1 MAVDNARL
9 YQEAQE
15 ASRMKDEF
23 LAIISHELR
32 TPINSVLAWA
42 QMLKTRKLNEAKTN
56 MALDTIE
63 RNAKAQTQLI
73 EDLLDVSL
81 MIRGN
86 LSIDRRPVDLKTVI
100 QVSLNT
106 LLASAQAKGVE
117 IETILDSAGKRVEGD
132 STRLQQVFSNLVSN
146 AIKFATG
153 GDRVTVRLSVENE
166 TEQQTTKY
174 AQIEVSDT
182 GVGISAE
189 FLPHVFDL
197 FRQADSSITRSHGGL
212 GLGLAIVR
220 YLVELHGGT
229 VTAQSPGVGQGAT
242 FTVLLPLHET
252 KEVREGGVPR
262 TGTRGSDFEGSS
274 IGESSAS
281 TFSNRPQIC

>member
-1 MAVDNARL
+1 
-9 YQEAQE
+9 
-15 ASRMKDEF
+15 
-23 LAIISHELR
+23 
-32 TPINSVLAWA
+32 
-42 QMLKTRKLNEAKTN
+42 MLKTRKLNEAKTN
-56 MALDTIE
+56 IALDTIE

-86 LSIDRRPVDLKTVI
+86 LSIDRRPVDLKTVV

-132 STRLQQVFSNLVSN
+132 STRLQQVFSNLISN
-146 AIKFATG
+146 AIKFATE
-153 GDRVTVRLSVENE
+153 GDRVTVRLSVENQ

-174 AQIEVSDT
+174 AQIQVSDT

-229 VTAQSPGVGQGAT
+229 VSAQSPGVGQGAT
-242 FTVLLPLHET
+242 FTVKLPLQET
-252 KEVREGGVPR
+252 KEVREGGVSRLHSPATSLPQSAD
-262 TGTRGSDFEGSS
+262 TGG
-274 IGESSAS
+274 
-281 TFSNRPQIC
+281 

>member
-1 MAVDNARL
+1 
-9 YQEAQE
+9 
-15 ASRMKDEF
+15 
-23 LAIISHELR
+23 
-32 TPINSVLAWA
+32 
-42 QMLKTRKLNEAKTN
+42 MLKTRKLNEAKTN
-56 MALDTIE
+56 IALDTIE

-132 STRLQQVFSNLVSN
+132 STRLQQVFSNLISN

-166 TEQQTTKY
+166 PEQQTTKY
-174 AQIEVSDT
+174 AQIQVSDT

-242 FTVLLPLHET
+242 FTVLLPLQET
-252 KEVREGGVPR
+252 KEVREGGITR
-262 TGTRGSDFEGSS
+262 TGTRGSDFESTS
-274 IGESSAS
+274 IGESSAG
-281 TFSNRPQIC
+281 TFTNRRQIC